1 MKRHAEIG
9 AAILNRMYRRMPAQS
24 YLRYAS
30 LIAGSHHEWYD
41 GNGYPQGAAGDDI
54 PLCGRIMAVADVY
67 DALMYNRV
75 YRKGIGH
82 LQASSLIL
90 ENAGTQFDPRV
101 AEAFSKIRE
110 QLIEA
115 SAALRPYPSA
125 SADGMTAP

>member
-1 MKRHAEIG
+1 
-9 AAILNRMYRRMPAQS
+9 MPAQY

-67 DALMYNRV
+67 DALMDNRV

-82 LQASSLIL
+82 FQASNMIL
-90 ENAGTQFDPRV
+90 ENSGTQFDPRV
-101 AEAFSKIRE
+101 VDAFSSIQDR
-110 QLIEA
+110 LIEVY
-115 SAALRPYPSA
+115 AALKKEMEEMGEP
-125 SADGMTAP
+125 MV